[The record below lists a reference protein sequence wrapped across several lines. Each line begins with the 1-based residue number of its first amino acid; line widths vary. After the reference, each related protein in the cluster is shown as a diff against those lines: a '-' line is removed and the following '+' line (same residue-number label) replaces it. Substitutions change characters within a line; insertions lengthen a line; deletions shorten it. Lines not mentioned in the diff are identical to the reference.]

1 MTRHAHAVAEALLI
15 STLTV
20 LSSHHLVAQSHPDFL
35 GAREPHAQLLLVG
48 TFHFQDAGLDAYK
61 PKFPLDVLSP
71 ARQREVREVVDRL
84 AAFRPTKVA
93 VEFPRER
100 QARLDSLYADYLAG
114 KLEGRTNE
122 IFQLGF
128 RLARQ
133 LGLKRVW
140 AVDAQPDSMFFRLY
154 DGHKAEL
161 DAGDSIDAG
170 LNAAY
175 MRLYAWDDSTKTVQ
189 TLRQTLLYVNSPE
202 RVRKGHGNYELG
214 SFKVRGAS
222 GYLGA
227 DMGAAWYDRNLRIY
241 RNLLELADAPGQ
253 RVILFIGAG
262 HLPILRFVASASPEV
277 ELVDVARYLK

>member
-1 MTRHAHAVAEALLI
+1 MTRAAGAAAGALLI
-15 STLTV
+15 LTLSP
-20 LSSHHLVAQSHPDFL
+20 LSGRTLAAQAHPDFL
-35 GAREPHAQLLLVG
+35 GARAPHAQLLLVG
-48 TFHFQDAGLDAYK
+48 TFHFQDAGRDAYK
-61 PKFPLDVLSP
+61 PKYALDVLSP
-71 ARQREVREVVDRL
+71 ARQREVRDVVDRL

-100 QARLDSLYADYLAG
+100 QAGLDSLYADYLAG

-154 DGHKAEL
+154 EQSKAEL
-161 DAGDSIDAG
+161 DAGDSIDAA
-170 LNAAY
+170 LNSAY

-189 TLRQTLLYVNSPE
+189 PLRRTLLYMNSPE
-202 RVRKGHGNYELG
+202 RLLEGHGNYELG
-214 SFKVRGAS
+214 GFKVRGAS

-227 DMGAAWYDRNLRIY
+227 DMRAAWYDRNLRIY
-241 RNLLELADAPGQ
+241 RNLLELAAAPTQ
-253 RVILFIGAG
+253 RVLLFIGAG
-262 HLPILRFVASASPEV
+262 HVPILRFAASASPEIQ
-277 ELVDVARYLK
+277 LVDVARYLK